1 MDYSYPPLV
10 PNFFGDDF
18 DYGDPI
24 YEPDFDVSDD
34 NWALGTLNVEDDC
47 W

>member
-1 MDYSYPPLV
+1 MYPPLV

-24 YEPDFDVSDD
+24 IEDPDLGESDD
-34 NWALGTLNVEDDC
+34 NWALGTLNVEDDT